1 MSCKYYFWDG
11 HYACMKKRE
20 GDRRVDD
27 DWYYKYCR
35 NYDYDDCPI
44 YKGDSGSSGA
54 CFLTS
59 ACTEAKGLPDD
70 CDELTTLRRFRDSY
84 LKNRDNGEADIKE
97 YYEKAPIIVS
107 AIKARE
113 NSQELFERIYEEL
126 VLPCVKMIKGGDH
139 EGAYKTYKEYV
150 IGLERQYIS

>member
-11 HYACMKKRE
+11 NYACMKKRE
-20 GDRRVDD
+20 GDRRVD
-27 DWYYKYCR
+27 
-35 NYDYDDCPI
+35 DDCPI

-126 VLPCVKMIKGGDH
+126 VLPCVKMIKGEDH

>member
-11 HYACMKKRE
+11 NYACMKKRE
-20 GDRRVDD
+20 GDRKVDD
-27 DWYYKYCR
+27 NWYYKYCR

-70 CDELTTLRRFRDSY
+70 CDELTTLRFFRDTY
-84 LKNRDNGEADIKE
+84 LKNRNGGVKDIHE
-97 YYEKAPIIVS
+97 YYEKAPGIVA

-113 NSQELFERIYEEL
+113 DAVSLFEAIYQDL
-126 VLPCVKMIKGGDH
+126 IVPCVKMIKQG
-139 EGAYKTYKEYV
+139 EYEETYKKYKDYV
-150 IGLERQYIS
+150 LMLETQYVA